1 MDCPYSRIDMM
12 IKEWNEDR
20 IDRIGQNGNDGDHY
34 NVVPLS
40 PSQEPSN
47 EEWEQLE
54 LDLPDPPEA
63 A

>member
-1 MDCPYSRIDMM
+1 MDCPYTRID
-12 IKEWNEDR
+12 I
-20 IDRIGQNGNDGDHY
+20 IGQNGNDGDHY
-34 NVVPLS
+34 NVVPLERPEKS
-40 PSQEPSN
+40 SN